1 MGFLWHLTCPS
12 SEDRE
17 KQDGTMFTWHDYA
30 EFQILV
36 NNHPEFNFVY
46 SVQSVCVN
54 LRTTQRIA
62 DYECEHIEADT
73 IIFYIYSQIRQ
84 SGINDLVVIDD
95 EDPDVVVL
103 SAYVAH
109 MINGPLAI
117 KRKHSIINCRTLCP
131 NDIAEGIDTASCSQ
145 WV

>member
-1 MGFLWHLTCPS
+1 M
-12 SEDRE
+12 
-17 KQDGTMFTWHDYA
+17 K
-30 EFQILV
+30 
-36 NNHPEFNFVY
+36 NHPKINFVY

-73 IIFYIYSQIRQ
+73 MIFYIYSQIRQ
-84 SGINDLVVIDD
+84 SGINDLVVIDA

-117 KRKHSIINCRTLCP
+117 KRKQSIINCRTLCP
-131 NDIAEGIDTASCSQ
+131 NDIAKILIPLHVHSGCDTTCAFFGRGKKNSL
-145 WV
+145 